1 MEFGDQGTSVHSP
14 LRNMACN
21 KYENGILDPK
31 QKYRS
36 LFENA
41 VEGVFQ
47 SSPEGRFL
55 TVNPAL
61 ARMLGYSSPEDVISN
76 VKDIENQLWV
86 GCRTANAVCT
96 LARRKRNRERV

>member
-1 MEFGDQGTSVHSP
+1 MMG
-14 LRNMACN
+14 N
-21 KYENGILDPK
+21 KRENGILDPE

-55 TVNPAL
+55 TVNPTL
-61 ARMLGYSSPEDVISN
+61 ARMLGYSSPEAVISS
-76 VKDIENQLWV
+76 VQEIADQLWV
-86 GCRTANAVCT
+86 DA
-96 LARRKRNRERV
+96 ER